1 MPDDR
6 AGEHHLTDTE
16 VVARAL
22 QAVSDL
28 DLDGAMR
35 WIADDIVL
43 ELPYRAG
50 GHPTTLVGADAR
62 AFIRFLGKVFSR
74 MEFYDVVVHGAT
86 QSGVIAAE
94 YKSNGLT
101 KAGATYRNVYAAFFK
116 VGDGRVTYWREYFN
130 PDVIATALGRPSP
143 Q

>member
-6 AGEHHLTDTE
+6 ADERHPTDVE

-28 DLDGAMR
+28 DLDEAMR
-35 WIADDIVL
+35 WIADDLVL

-62 AFIRFLGKVFSR
+62 AFIRFLAKVFLR

-86 QSGVIAAE
+86 QTGVIAAE

-101 KAGATYRNVYAAFFK
+101 TAGVPYRNVYAAFSRLPMS
-116 VGDGRVTYWREYFN
+116 G
-130 PDVIATALGRPSP
+130 SP
-143 Q
+143 AGVSTSIPT